1 MVNGIAFQMHQPGL
15 EPGSAV
21 FKTAPLT
28 DYGTGASSPGEPLPL
43 WRSSLTGA
51 INVTGLTL
59 RASTVPRPVSGAL
72 PCDDSPQSEHLP
84 MQEALLLTEATRPR
98 QR

>member
-1 MVNGIAFQMHQPGL
+1 MVTGIAFQMHQPGL

-51 INVTGLTL
+51 TNVTALTL
-59 RASTVPRPVSGAL
+59 RASTVPRPVSSAS
-72 PCDDSPQSEHLP
+72 PRHDSPQSEQLP
-84 MQEALLLTEATRPR
+84 MQEAFPPSEVSGPQPR
-98 QR
+98 